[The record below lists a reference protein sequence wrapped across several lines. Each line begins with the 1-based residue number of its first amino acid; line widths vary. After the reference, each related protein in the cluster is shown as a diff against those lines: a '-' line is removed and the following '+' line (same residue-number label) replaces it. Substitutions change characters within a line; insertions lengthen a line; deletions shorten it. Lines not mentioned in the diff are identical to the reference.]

1 MAQQIPSYPLQ
12 SIEVINEI
20 GKVIDDASEKLRK
33 LNLEVTTP
41 LYDSL
46 RTMLTVSK
54 RLDIQ

>member
-1 MAQQIPSYPLQ
+1 MAQQTLSYPLQ

-20 GKVIDDASEKLRK
+20 GKVIDDASEELRK

-41 LYDSL
+41 PYDAL
-46 RTMLTVSK
+46 RTILTVTK

>member
-1 MAQQIPSYPLQ
+1 MAQQIPSYTLQ

-20 GKVIDDASEKLRK
+20 GKVIDNASEELRK
-33 LNLEVTTP
+33 LNLEVTSP

-46 RTMLTVSK
+46 RTMLTGSK